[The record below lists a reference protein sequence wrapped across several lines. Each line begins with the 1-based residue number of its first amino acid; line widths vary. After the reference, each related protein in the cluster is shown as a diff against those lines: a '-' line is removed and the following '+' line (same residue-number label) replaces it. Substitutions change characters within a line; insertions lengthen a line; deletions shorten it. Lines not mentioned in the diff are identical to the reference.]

1 MNNFIL
7 IHCLVHNE
15 KHHSLSSCI
24 NNILLISFLLNLGTC
39 LYKHTKKE
47 TKMQSFKE
55 NLLNN
60 TFIRYMYIGKNQIN
74 GQKYIDLYKMLF
86 IYNYRMFTGRL

>member
-1 MNNFIL
+1 
-7 IHCLVHNE
+7 
-15 KHHSLSSCI
+15 
-24 NNILLISFLLNLGTC
+24 
-39 LYKHTKKE
+39 
-47 TKMQSFKE
+47 MQSFKE

-74 GQKYIDLYKMLF
+74 GQKYIDLYNMLF